1 MVKNVKIKMILLGDA
16 YSGKTSVLNRY
27 VNNTFSNSPKST
39 IGVDFFKLDINKNE
53 SNYNIYIWDTSG
65 QEKFDSIIR
74 TYYRNITVVLL
85 LFDMSNLKSFNNISH
100 WIDNINH
107 YCHDNIIIKLVG
119 NKCDIKSID
128 TEMINKV
135 CLDNNLSFL
144 EVSAK
149 YNINIKTL
157 FNTIIDEVDYKV
169 INKIITPNKD
179 NGLSIIESFKI
190 HDVKNKQFKKKNC
203 CTIL

>member
-1 MVKNVKIKMILLGDA
+1 MVKNVKIKMILLGDS

-27 VNNTFSNSPKST
+27 VNNTFSNIPKST
-39 IGVDFFKLDINKNE
+39 IGVDFFKVEINKNE

-85 LFDMSNLKSFNNISH
+85 LFDMSNLKSFNNILN
-100 WIDNINH
+100 WIDNIEH

-128 TEMINKV
+128 KEMINKL

-149 YNINIKTL
+149 NNINITSL
-157 FNTIIDEVDYKV
+157 FNTIIDEIDDKV
-169 INKIITPNKD
+169 INRIIIPNKD
-179 NGLSIIESFKI
+179 NGLSIIESFKMNE
-190 HDVKNKQFKKKNC
+190 VNKQSKKNNC
-203 CTIL
+203 CSIL

>member
-1 MVKNVKIKMILLGDA
+1 MVKNVKIKMILLGDS

-27 VNNTFSNSPKST
+27 VNNTFSNIPKST
-39 IGVDFFKLDINKNE
+39 IGVDFFKVEINKNE

-85 LFDMSNLKSFNNISH
+85 LFDMSNLKSFNNILN
-100 WIDNINH
+100 WIDNIEH

-128 TEMINKV
+128 KEMINKFDTLQIIREDHMEKYQINLQAIEYKREKR
-135 CLDNNLSFL
+135 LDSIL
-144 EVSAK
+144 ERMK
-149 YNINIKTL
+149 R
-157 FNTIIDEVDYKV
+157 
-169 INKIITPNKD
+169 
-179 NGLSIIESFKI
+179 IEETK
-190 HDVKNKQFKKKNC
+190 
-203 CTIL
+203 